1 MAWGIVYFKAKD
13 GRVLV
18 EDFLDGCPAKI
29 EARFYAVLEAV
40 RDAPPPQFS
49 GGGYWEAMHGD
60 MGGFHEI
67 RLTGPGR
74 RQYRL
79 FCILDNAD
87 PDGLRK
93 RGFDRPQIAVVA
105 GMVKDSG
112 KKFSDRDYAKVR
124 ALGDQYLKE
133 PPVDCFLTPRAPEC
147 RGSRSSARRS
157 AINSSE
163 RLRPGARS
171 ANRPRI
177 SSAACRR
184 RSTSERAGLVARAL
198 PSRYRP
204 LQKPRAPWE

>member
-1 MAWGIVYFKAKD
+1 MAWGIVYFKTKD
-13 GRVLV
+13 GKVPA
-18 EDFLDGCPAKI
+18 EDFLDACPAKI

-79 FCILDNAD
+79 FCFLDNAD

-93 RGFDRPQIAVVA
+93 RGFGGPQIAVIT

-124 ALGDQYLKE
+124 ELGGQYSKKF
-133 PPVDCFLTPRAPEC
+133 PRPVA
-147 RGSRSSARRS
+147 S
-157 AINSSE
+157 
-163 RLRPGARS
+163 
-171 ANRPRI
+171 
-177 SSAACRR
+177 
-184 RSTSERAGLVARAL
+184 
-198 PSRYRP
+198 
-204 LQKPRAPWE
+204 